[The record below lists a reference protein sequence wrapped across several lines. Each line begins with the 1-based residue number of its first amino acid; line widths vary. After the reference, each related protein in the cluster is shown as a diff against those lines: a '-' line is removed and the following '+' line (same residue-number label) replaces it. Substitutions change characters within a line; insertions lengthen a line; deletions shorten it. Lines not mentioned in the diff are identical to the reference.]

1 VQRSR
6 GGTTRVASVV
16 CTGLDTR
23 SNRSLWRD
31 RALLEL
37 SVAVLHSF
45 SRAGVTIVDHHAV
58 TRQFV
63 HHEEK
68 ELDLGRVTPAD
79 WSWVVPPIS
88 ASTTATFHRQ
98 YKNVV
103 QTPNFFYQPAPWR
116 DRSALGRCP
125 LH

>member
-1 VQRSR
+1 MESAAHPLR
-6 GGTTRVASVV
+6 GVRPAGR
-16 CTGLDTR
+16 LR
-23 SNRSLWRD
+23 